1 MKIKDLTNG
10 FGGPTDAWGTTANLL
25 ENYDEFDTTD
35 HFVLTTSRTW
45 YWGNGNNQMYISP
58 VKNGVLDAKA
68 RDSFM
73 LIPNTEQSI
82 SSSANTMMGACLSY
96 TNPCTQNLALHVHGE
111 NIYSAGAQNVFSRA
125 FSHWRALSSGNL
137 SFRCGAYLRN

>member
-10 FGGPTDAWGTTANLL
+10 FDGPTDAWGTTANLL

-35 HFVLTTSRTW
+35 HFVLTSSRTW

-58 VKNGVLDAKA
+58 VKNGVLDTKA

-73 LIPNTEQSI
+73 LIPNSEQSV

-96 TNPCTQNLALHVHGE
+96 TNPCTQNLALYVHGQ
-111 NIYSAGAQNVFSRA
+111 NVSAGGRENVFSRN
-125 FSHWRALSSGNL
+125 FNNWRVTSYAGL
-137 SFRCGAYLRN
+137 SFRCGAYLRD